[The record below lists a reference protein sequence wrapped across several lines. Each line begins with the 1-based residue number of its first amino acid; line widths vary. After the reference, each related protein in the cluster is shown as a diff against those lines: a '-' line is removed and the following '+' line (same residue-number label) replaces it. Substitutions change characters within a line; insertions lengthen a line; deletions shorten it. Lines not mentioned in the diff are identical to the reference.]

1 MIQEI
6 MIINNAGIA
15 LFYHSF
21 IDEKKTN
28 DHQSLAGYFD
38 IICKF
43 TKNSFKESLR
53 MLTLDSFIF
62 FFFTHSTK
70 YHLVLKCS
78 NQKIN
83 RSLLEDIAE
92 SILNT
97 FLFLFKDTL
106 VNFDG
111 EISHFKSFSNTIEEL
126 VTSKLKGYK
135 EPIFIESQ

>member
-1 MIQEI
+1 MIQEL

-21 IDEKKTN
+21 IDENKTD

-43 TKNSFKESLR
+43 TKNSFNESLR

-62 FFFTHSTK
+62 FFFTHKTK

-78 NQKIN
+78 NKKIN
-83 RSLLEDIAE
+83 RTLLEDIAE
-92 SILNT
+92 SILDA
-97 FLFLFKDTL
+97 FLIQFEDILD
-106 VNFDG
+106 NFNG
-111 EISHFKSFSNTIEEL
+111 EISHFKSFSDTIEEIL
-126 VTSKLKGYK
+126 SSKLSEHG
-135 EPIFIESQ
+135 ESIFIEH